1 MLKKLW
7 CIAKKNKFIMIVLS
21 TIYNIYGMNYIIFKG
36 KGNKIYCKTAFLK
49 KCRIN
54 IKGNNNRVELHDGV
68 RLTRCKI
75 SINGNNSII
84 IINNYSSIINVEFHI
99 EDNENSISIGT
110 KSNLFGGHFAVTENN
125 SRLTI
130 GDNCLFSKDVEIR
143 TGDSHSIID
152 LTSAKRINYAKEVS
166 IGNHV
171 WVGAHVKILKG
182 VNIPN
187 DVIIANS
194 AVITKTIRNSHCVIG
209 GFPGEVI
216 KENVTWQNER
226 IYF

>member
-1 MLKKLW
+1 MLKKIW
-7 CIAKKNKFIMIVLS
+7 YIANKNKFILILLS
-21 TIYNIYGMNYIIFKG
+21 TIYNICGMNHMYFVG

-49 KCRIN
+49 KCKFN
-54 IKGNNNRVELHDGV
+54 IKGNNNRIEFHDGV

-75 SINGNNSII
+75 NINANNSII
-84 IINNYSSIINVEFHI
+84 IINNYSTIINVEFHI
-99 EDNENSISIGT
+99 EDNENSIIIGT

-152 LTSAKRINYAKEVS
+152 LTSAKRINYAKDVS

-182 VNIPN
+182 VNIPD

-194 AVITKTIRNSHCVIG
+194 AVVTKTIEKSHCVIG
-209 GFPGEVI
+209 GFPGKVI
-216 KENVTWQNER
+216 KEDVTWQNER
-226 IYF
+226 IYQ